1 MSCVKVVLLVSLLL
15 VSVAFGQSCNINN
28 SQKIDCGYSGITEQ
42 QCNSKGCC
50 WVPAGQGSS
59 TPWCFYGSNYT
70 TNVPLPPPP
79 PAGAPFS
86 NDELNTMFGFYR
98 LNLDIQGMGG
108 VVASPDT
115 STPGGSY
122 YYHWERD
129 GALSM
134 GALQLITDYSYYNP
148 LMQTYVQWVL
158 NVQNEPD
165 PNGIDV
171 RTEPKYNL
179 PYGDV
184 YSGSWCRPQTDGP
197 GLRAMALIKY
207 ANTLIS
213 QGQKSYVTQYLWTGN
228 PNVHNGGAIKFD
240 LDWVVSGWPSNGC
253 DLWEEVQSTD
263 FFWNRMT
270 MKAALFEGSTFAQ
283 SMGDSSSASTYQ
295 STAQSINQTLAAHWN
310 GEFVFESTN
319 REEDSAVIMAF
330 NEGYSNDGYFA
341 PTDPEVTATINTFNT
356 YFYFAYD
363 INLNDSSAGVPGILY
378 GRYQGDTYA
387 GGNPWI
393 LTSASL
399 AELFY
404 RGATY
409 TINENEVP
417 HKDTWADWQQ
427 IFSRLNHKHHD
438 IRKLSL
444 MTPLEWA
451 RMIATTGDGVLDRI
465 RYHVESYGFHLSEQL
480 DKNTGVE
487 VSATDLTWSYANVLK
502 AMYYRNEMSQTVLA
516 RYPHLAKN
524 KFISIAK
531 WM

>member
-1 MSCVKVVLLVSLLL
+1 MLCQDSCDV
-15 VSVAFGQSCNINN
+15 NN
-28 SQKIDCGYSGITEQ
+28 SQKIDCGYSGINQ
-42 QCNSKGCC
+42 QGCNQKGCC
-50 WVPAGQGSS
+50 WVPQYQGST
-59 TPWCFYGSNYT
+59 TPWCFYGSNYS

-79 PAGAPFS
+79 PDQVPFTNS
-86 NDELNTMFGFYR
+86 ELNTMFGYYR
-98 LNLDIQGMGG
+98 TNLDIQGLGG
-108 VVASPDT
+108 VVASPDN

-134 GALQLITDYSYYNP
+134 SALQLVTNYSYYNP

-171 RTEPKYNL
+171 RIEPKYYL
-179 PYGDV
+179 PYGQV
-184 YSGSWCRPQTDGP
+184 YDGSWCRPQTDGP
-197 GLRAMALIKY
+197 GLRAAALIRY

-213 QGQKSYVTQYLWTGN
+213 QGQKDYVMQYLWTNN
-228 PNVHNGGAIKFD
+228 PSVYNGGAIKFD
-240 LDWVVSGWPSNGC
+240 LDWIVSGWPQNGC

-283 SMGDSSSASTYQ
+283 SMGDSSSAQTYE
-295 STAQSINQTLAAHWN
+295 SIAQQINATLANHWN
-310 GEFVFESTN
+310 GNFVFESTN

-356 YFYFAYD
+356 YFYFAYP
-363 INLNDSSAGVPGILY
+363 INIADSEAGVPGILY

-399 AELFY
+399 AELLY

-409 TINENEVP
+409 TIETAKAP
-417 HKDTWADWQQ
+417 HKSSFADWQQ
-427 IFSRLNHKHHD
+427 IFMRLNHKHHP
-438 IRKLSL
+438 ISKLAK
-444 MTPLEWA
+444 MTPLEWS
-451 RMIATTGDGVLDRI
+451 RMIATTGDGILDRI
-465 RYHVESYGFHLSEQL
+465 KYHTESYDLHQSEQL
-480 DKNTGVE
+480 DKNTGAE
-487 VSATDLTWSYANVLK
+487 ASATDLTWSYANILK
-502 AMYYRNEMSQTVLA
+502 AMYYRNQMVSLSVERFPDLA
-516 RYPHLAKN
+516 DDPFYT
-524 KFISIAK
+524 IAK
-531 WM
+531 W